1 MESNRFQIN
10 KEDMKKVGIGALVAV
25 AVALLAYFSE
35 AISQTN
41 FGPYTPIVVAAFS
54 VLANIVRK
62 WIAGSPQ
69 P

>member
-1 MESNRFQIN
+1 
-10 KEDMKKVGIGALVAV
+10 MKKVGIGALVAV
-25 AVALLAYFSE
+25 AGALLAYFSE